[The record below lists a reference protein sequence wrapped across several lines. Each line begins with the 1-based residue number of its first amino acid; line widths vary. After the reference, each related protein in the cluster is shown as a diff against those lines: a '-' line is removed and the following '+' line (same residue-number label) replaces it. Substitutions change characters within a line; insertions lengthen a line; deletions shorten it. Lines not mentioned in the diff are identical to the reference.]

1 MYCSTHN
8 AKEDGSDRHKNRM
21 KKSWHCKATLL
32 LIRRYTQINSYFCYT
47 SLPVTLNSLIR
58 KTFFI
63 AQHRFLAKIK
73 RVTIVTF
80 MSVHTIRHL
89 NFLSKNSKS
98 SNFDLIQEFLRPK
111 SKIEKSYCS
120 IQHVLI

>member
-63 AQHRFLAKIK
+63 AAQIFGKDKKEPQLLHLCLYTLFGTSIFCPKIQK
-73 RVTIVTF
+73 VVTF
-80 MSVHTIRHL
+80 TGFK
-89 NFLSKNSKS
+89 NFY
-98 SNFDLIQEFLRPK
+98 DP
-111 SKIEKSYCS
+111 KIEKSYCS

>member
-1 MYCSTHN
+1 MINEFWLYIAAAHN

-63 AQHRFLAKIK
+63 AAQIFGEDKKSHNCYIYVCA
-73 RVTIVTF
+73 
-80 MSVHTIRHL
+80 H
-89 NFLSKNSKS
+89 NST
-98 SNFDLIQEFLRPK
+98 P
-111 SKIEKSYCS
+111 
-120 IQHVLI
+120 